1 MADKF
6 SASICTLIFVGF
18 RPICSFFYLV
28 KHHSVFDLSARKRER
43 VPLCYTVSLLVYVQC
58 TPGSML
64 ITESRENQFC
74 YSQIRSN
81 ILITGMKFV
90 QVVDQLLDCL
100 RIQINNRYKNF
111 TPGFKDKSE
120 RVVNIRAHRKCVI
133 WLNLTHMITHDKKL
147 ISHLYYILQVLY
159 KIAKHIHHITTTILH
174 NHSWLKNNGLDLFEL
189 IVASLMVLILQ
200 YMFLIWCEFSKSEL
214 T

>member
-133 WLNLTHMITHDKKL
+133 
-147 ISHLYYILQVLY
+147 
-159 KIAKHIHHITTTILH
+159 
-174 NHSWLKNNGLDLFEL
+174 
-189 IVASLMVLILQ
+189 
-200 YMFLIWCEFSKSEL
+200 
-214 T
+214 